1 MFAKN
6 EKNPNATTS
15 VPEPTPPEPK
25 APPSKISDMPSVISA
40 DLEVLGD
47 LKSAGDIQVEG
58 RVKGDIRSRSVS
70 VMKGAV
76 IEGSLYADT
85 VNSSGVVNGEVEA
98 PQVSVVFLWLVSFQ
112 QHDHS
117 FNVAFRPCPQRFV
130 HVGVVGGPYDRS
142 ILDRG
147 RAPFRVERG

>member
-6 EKNPNATTS
+6 EKNPNATS
-15 VPEPTPPEPK
+15 NAPVPTPPEPK

-40 DLEVLGD
+40 DREVLCD

-85 VNSSGVVNGEVEA
+85 VNISGVVNGQVEA
-98 PQVSVVFLWLVSFQ
+98 PQVSVYKNARVKGDIIHGTLAIESGAQFEGACRRLDSAKRQ
-112 QHDHS
+112 GEGK
-117 FNVAFRPCPQRFV
+117 PQASQ
-130 HVGVVGGPYDRS
+130 P
-142 ILDRG
+142 IK
-147 RAPFRVERG
+147 AA

>member
-85 VNSSGVVNGEVEA
+85 VNISGVVNGQVEA
-98 PQVSVVFLWLVSFQ
+98 PQVSVYKNARVKGDIIHGTLAIESGAQFEGACRRLEAAKKQSGA
-112 QHDHS
+112 
-117 FNVAFRPCPQRFV
+117 NPQSGQPV
-130 HVGVVGGPYDRS
+130 K
-142 ILDRG
+142 
-147 RAPFRVERG
+147 AA